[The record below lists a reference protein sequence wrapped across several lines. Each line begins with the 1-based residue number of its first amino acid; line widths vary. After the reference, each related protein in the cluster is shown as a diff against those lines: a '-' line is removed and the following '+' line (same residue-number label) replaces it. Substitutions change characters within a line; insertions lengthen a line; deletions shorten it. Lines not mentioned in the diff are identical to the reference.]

1 MLSNEDTIQCRIT
14 LKYFLSATLDIV
26 SLKTLEIILHPDS
39 YICNLPSHF
48 HRTISLNFDTI
59 PSGTLKRK
67 SHFDSKEK
75 KIKSS
80 LLFYNQNF

>member
-26 SLKTLEIILHPDS
+26 SLKTAEIILNPDS

-67 SHFDSKEK
+67 SHFDK
-75 KIKSS
+75 KKIIKSS
-80 LLFYNQNF
+80 LLFCNQNF